1 MELQGKKMN
10 SAFLVDAGLLCNKD
24 AITDAIMGH
33 NKMDILYCIILYYTV
48 LFYDIKVLHM
58 QAA

>member
-24 AITDAIMGH
+24 PITDATMRH
-33 NKMDILYCIILYYTV
+33 NKMDFLHCFILYYTV
-48 LFYDIKVLHM
+48 LFYDITV
-58 QAA
+58 

>member
-1 MELQGKKMN
+1 MELQGKKN

-24 AITDAIMGH
+24 AIMRH
-33 NKMDILYCIILYYTV
+33 NKMDVLYCIILYYTV
-48 LFYDIKVLHM
+48 LFYDIKVLHK